1 MSPTWRSDE
10 SDQRRRE
17 CDRKTG
23 RDDDG
28 IPDQGSTCGRCNV
41 RHMPDATTFALFAA
55 ASLAFLAIPGPSVFY
70 IVTRGLAQG
79 RRAGVTSML
88 GVQAGGL
95 VHVVAAAFGVS
106 ALIASSATA
115 FTVVKYAGAAYLV
128 LLGVRKLLAR
138 DDGDAEPEPVGRS
151 SASRLFWQGVLVNVL
166 NPKTALFFLAFLPQ
180 FVDPA
185 AGPVA
190 PQMLVLGTMLVGL
203 GVLSDGTYALV
214 AARAGQSLRRAAA
227 RRRRLERLSGGVF
240 VCLGVVA
247 ALAGEPRSSS

>member
-1 MSPTWRSDE
+1 
-10 SDQRRRE
+10 
-17 CDRKTG
+17 
-23 RDDDG
+23 
-28 IPDQGSTCGRCNV
+28 
-41 RHMPDATTFALFAA
+41 MPDATTFALFAA
-55 ASLAFLAIPGPSVFY
+55 ASLAFLVIPGPSVFY

-79 RRAGVTSML
+79 RRAAVTSML
-88 GVQAGGL
+88 GVQAGVL

-115 FTVVKYAGAAYLV
+115 FTIVKYAGAAYLV

-138 DDGDAEPEPVGRS
+138 DDGDTEPEPVGS
-151 SASRLFWQGVLVNVL
+151 SSGSRLFWQGVIVNVL

-190 PQMLVLGTMLVGL
+190 PQMLVLGTLLVGL
-203 GVLSDGTYALV
+203 GVLSDGTYALL

-240 VCLGVVA
+240 ICLGAVA
-247 ALAGEPRSSS
+247 ALASEPRSSS

>member
-1 MSPTWRSDE
+1 
-10 SDQRRRE
+10 
-17 CDRKTG
+17 
-23 RDDDG
+23 
-28 IPDQGSTCGRCNV
+28 
-41 RHMPDATTFALFAA
+41 MPDATTFALFAA

-79 RRAGVTSML
+79 RRAGITSML

-138 DDGDAEPEPVGRS
+138 DDGDGGEPEPVG
-151 SASRLFWQGVLVNVL
+151 SASGSRLFWQGVVVNVL

-180 FVDPA
+180 FVDPDRGA
-185 AGPVA
+185 VA
-190 PQMLVLGTMLVGL
+190 PQVLAL
-203 GVLSDGTYALV
+203 GVLFLVLATLSDSTYALV
-214 AARAGQSLRRAAA
+214 AGSVRGWLGE
-227 RRRRLERLSGGVF
+227 RRRTLARMSGFSYLG
-240 VCLGVVA
+240 LGVLA
-247 ALAGEPRSSS
+247 ALSPASNSSAHELMQ